1 MGPWLI
7 ITPAWAARAGHVARV
22 SAQALADPALAA
34 GATAFVVLGVLA
46 LLLGT
51 RTRRAAAAARA
62 DPAQPPPAPGSAGSL
77 SGS

>member
-1 MGPWLI
+1 VGPWLI
-7 ITPAWAARAGHVARV
+7 ITPALAAPAAHVARV
-22 SAQALADPALAA
+22 SAQALADPAVAA

-51 RTRRAAAAARA
+51 RARRATANGRG
-62 DPAQPPPAPGSAGSL
+62 DGAQPPAPGPAGSL